1 MKKKIKINKKIVFL
15 GIALFLCLMMVIFNP
30 VTIAR
35 YVYNA
40 VRNYYLETQDFY
52 FNSDKMS
59 LNNSLYQIDNWDGVE
74 DFSVTF
80 NMNSIKNNLVV
91 SKSDISYNLSYTC
104 SSNVSCTSSKN
115 NGVIDSLS
123 NRDYFIINIHP
134 IVSLQEGDSV
144 WLNVSSTSVSPY
156 VQTISGRIQ
165 LNVGIPGLTYEIMD
179 EVDRP
184 YLNFSLTNTFDF
196 YKVIRA
202 YGNHAV
208 GEEISSSVYRNLS
221 DSEKENYASALIT
234 LSFDPHVVLLDLT
247 SEFYQD
253 AVSHTEIEIN
263 GYQYINSITFKVD
276 PISSEMIRFYKKDAS
291 MNYTYPYGTNTP
303 IISFSAS

>member
-1 MKKKIKINKKIVFL
+1 MKKKFKLNKKIVFL
-15 GIALFLCLMMVIFNP
+15 GIAIVLCLIMVIFNP

-40 VRNYYLETQDFY
+40 IRNYYLETQDFY
-52 FNSDKMS
+52 FNCDKMS

-104 SSNVSCTSSKN
+104 SSNVVCTASKN
-115 NGVIDSLS
+115 NGVIDSQS

-144 WLNVSSTSVSPY
+144 WLNVSSTSISPY

-179 EVDRP
+179 EANRP

-208 GEEISSSVYRNLS
+208 GEEISSSAYRNLPS
-221 DSEKENYASALIT
+221 SEKENYASALIT

-253 AVSHTEIEIN
+253 AVSHSEVTID
-263 GYQYINSITFKVD
+263 GYQYVNSITFKVD
-276 PISSEMIRFYKKDAS
+276 PISSEMIRFYKKNAS

>member
-1 MKKKIKINKKIVFL
+1 MKKKFKLNKKIIFL
-15 GIALFLCLMMVIFNP
+15 GIAIFLCLIVVIFNP

-35 YVYNA
+35 YVYNV

-52 FNSDKMS
+52 FNCDKMS
-59 LNNSLYQIDNWDGVE
+59 LDNSLYQIDNWDGVD

-104 SSNVSCTSSKN
+104 SSNVLCTASKES
-115 NGVIDSLS
+115 GVIDSRS
-123 NRDYFIINIHP
+123 NRDFFIINIHP
-134 IVSLQEGDSV
+134 VVALQEGDSV

-165 LNVGIPGLTYEIMD
+165 LNVGIPGLSYEIMD
-179 EVDRP
+179 EENRP
-184 YLNFSLTNTFDF
+184 YLNFALTNTFDF

-202 YGNHAV
+202 YGNHVV
-208 GEEISSSVYRNLS
+208 GEEISSSAYRNLPS
-221 DSEKENYASALIT
+221 SEKENYASALIT
-234 LSFDPHVVLLDLT
+234 LSFDPNIVLLDLT

-253 AVSHTEIEIN
+253 AISHTEVEIN
-263 GYQYINSITFKVD
+263 GYQYVNSITFKVD

-303 IISFSAS
+303 IISFTAS

>member
-1 MKKKIKINKKIVFL
+1 MKKKLNKKIIFL
-15 GIALFLCLMMVIFNP
+15 VIAFFICLIMIAFNP

-35 YVYNA
+35 YVYNV

-52 FNSDKMS
+52 FNCDKMS

-104 SSNVSCTSSKN
+104 SSNVVCTASKN
-115 NGVIDSLS
+115 SGIITAST
-123 NRDYFIINIHP
+123 NRDYFVINIHP
-134 IVSLQEGDSV
+134 IVALQEGDSV
-144 WLNVSSTSVSPY
+144 WLDVTSSSISPY

-165 LNVGIPGLTYEIMD
+165 LNVGIPGLSYEIMD
-179 EVDRP
+179 EANRP

-196 YKVIRA
+196 YKVITA
-202 YGNHAV
+202 YGNHSV

-221 DSEKENYASALIT
+221 DNEKENYASALIT
-234 LSFDPHVVLLDLT
+234 LSFNPNVVLLDLT
-247 SEFYQD
+247 SEFYQN
-253 AVSHTEIEIN
+253 AISYNEISID
-263 GYQYINSITFKVD
+263 GYQYVNSITFKVD

-291 MNYTYPYGTNTP
+291 MDYTYPYGNNTP

>member
-1 MKKKIKINKKIVFL
+1 MKKKFKLNKKIVFL
-15 GIALFLCLMMVIFNP
+15 GIAIVLCLIMVIFNP

-40 VRNYYLETQDFY
+40 IRNYYLETQDFY
-52 FNSDKMS
+52 FNCDKMS

-104 SSNVSCTSSKN
+104 SSNVVCTASKN
-115 NGVIDSLS
+115 NGVIDAQS

-144 WLNVSSTSVSPY
+144 WLNVSSTSISPY

-179 EVDRP
+179 EANRP

-208 GEEISSSVYRNLS
+208 GEEISSSAYRNLPS
-221 DSEKENYASALIT
+221 SEKENYASALIT

-253 AVSHTEIEIN
+253 AVSHSEVTID
-263 GYQYINSITFKVD
+263 GYQYVNSITFKVN
-276 PISSEMIRFYKKDAS
+276 PISSEMIRFYKKNAS

>member
-1 MKKKIKINKKIVFL
+1 MKKKFKLNKKIVFL
-15 GIALFLCLMMVIFNP
+15 GIAIVLCLIMVIFNP

-40 VRNYYLETQDFY
+40 IRNYYLETQDFY
-52 FNSDKMS
+52 FNCDKMS

-104 SSNVSCTSSKN
+104 SSNVVCTASKN
-115 NGVIDSLS
+115 NGVIDAQS

-144 WLNVSSTSVSPY
+144 WLNVSSTSISPY

-179 EVDRP
+179 EANRP

-208 GEEISSSVYRNLS
+208 GEEISSSAYRNLPS
-221 DSEKENYASALIT
+221 SEKENYASALIT

-253 AVSHTEIEIN
+253 AVSHSEVTID
-263 GYQYINSITFKVD
+263 GYQYVNSITFKVD
-276 PISSEMIRFYKKDAS
+276 PISSEMIRFYKKNAS

>member
-208 GEEISSSVYRNLS
+208 GEEISSSAYRNLPS
-221 DSEKENYASALIT
+221 SEKENYASALIT

-253 AVSHTEIEIN
+253 AVSHSEVTID
-263 GYQYINSITFKVD
+263 GYQYVNSITFKVD
-276 PISSEMIRFYKKDAS
+276 PISSEMIRFYKKNAS

>member
-1 MKKKIKINKKIVFL
+1 MKKKIKLNKKIVFL

-253 AVSHTEIEIN
+253 AVSHTEIEID
-263 GYQYINSITFKVD
+263 GYQYVNSITFKVD

>member
-1 MKKKIKINKKIVFL
+1 
-15 GIALFLCLMMVIFNP
+15 
-30 VTIAR
+30 
-35 YVYNA
+35 
-40 VRNYYLETQDFY
+40 
-52 FNSDKMS
+52 
-59 LNNSLYQIDNWDGVE
+59 
-74 DFSVTF
+74 
-80 NMNSIKNNLVV
+80 MNSIKNNLVV

-104 SSNVSCTSSKN
+104 SSNVVCTASKN
-115 NGVIDSLS
+115 NGVIDAQS

-144 WLNVSSTSVSPY
+144 WLNVSSTSISPY

-179 EVDRP
+179 EANRP

-208 GEEISSSVYRNLS
+208 GEEISSSAYRNLPS
-221 DSEKENYASALIT
+221 SEKENYASALIT

-253 AVSHTEIEIN
+253 AVSHSEVTID
-263 GYQYINSITFKVD
+263 GYQYVNSITFKVN
-276 PISSEMIRFYKKDAS
+276 PISSEMIRFYKKNAS

>member
-1 MKKKIKINKKIVFL
+1 MKKKFKLNKKIVFL
-15 GIALFLCLMMVIFNP
+15 GIAIVLCLIMVIFNP

-40 VRNYYLETQDFY
+40 IRNYYLETQDFY

-104 SSNVSCTSSKN
+104 SSNVVCTASKN
-115 NGVIDSLS
+115 NGVIDAQS

-144 WLNVSSTSVSPY
+144 WLNVSSTSISPY

-179 EVDRP
+179 EANRP

-208 GEEISSSVYRNLS
+208 GEEISSSAYRNLPS
-221 DSEKENYASALIT
+221 SEKENYASALIT

-253 AVSHTEIEIN
+253 AVSHSEVTID
-263 GYQYINSITFKVD
+263 GYQYVNSITFKVN
-276 PISSEMIRFYKKDAS
+276 PISSEMIRFYKKNAS

>member
-1 MKKKIKINKKIVFL
+1 MKKKFKLNKKIVFL
-15 GIALFLCLMMVIFNP
+15 GIAIVLCLIMVIFNP

-40 VRNYYLETQDFY
+40 IRNYYLETQDFY
-52 FNSDKMS
+52 FNCDKMS

-104 SSNVSCTSSKN
+104 SSNVVCTASKN
-115 NGVIDSLS
+115 NGVIDAQS

-144 WLNVSSTSVSPY
+144 WLNVSSTSISPY

-179 EVDRP
+179 EANRP

-208 GEEISSSVYRNLS
+208 GEEISSSAYRNLPS
-221 DSEKENYASALIT
+221 SEKENYASALIT

-253 AVSHTEIEIN
+253 AVSHTEIEID
-263 GYQYINSITFKVD
+263 GYQYVNSITFKVD
-276 PISSEMIRFYKKDAS
+276 PISSEMIRFYKKNAS

>member
-1 MKKKIKINKKIVFL
+1 MRKKIRFNKKIIFL
-15 GIALFLCLMMVIFNP
+15 LSAIFLFFLALIFNP

-35 YVYNA
+35 YVYNV

-52 FNSDKMS
+52 FNCDKMS

-91 SKSDISYNLSYTC
+91 SKSDITYNINYTC
-104 SSNVSCTSSKN
+104 SNNVLCTASKN
-115 NGVIDSLS
+115 SGIIDARN

-134 IVSLQEGDSV
+134 IVALQEGDSV
-144 WLNVSSTSVSPY
+144 WLNVTSSSLSPY

-179 EVDRP
+179 EADRP

-202 YGNHAV
+202 YGNHQV
-208 GEEISSSVYRNLS
+208 GEEISSSAYRNLQ
-221 DSEKENYASALIT
+221 DNEKENYASALIT
-234 LSFDPHVVLLDLT
+234 LSFDPNVVLLDLT

-253 AVSHTEIEIN
+253 AISHTEIQIN
-263 GYQYINSITFKVD
+263 GYQYVNSITFKVD

-303 IISFSAS
+303 IISFTAN

>member
-1 MKKKIKINKKIVFL
+1 MKKKFKLNKKIVFL
-15 GIALFLCLMMVIFNP
+15 GIAIVLCLIMVIFNP

-40 VRNYYLETQDFY
+40 IRNYYLETQDFY

-144 WLNVSSTSVSPY
+144 WLNVSSTSISPY

-179 EVDRP
+179 EANRP

-208 GEEISSSVYRNLS
+208 GEEISSSAYRNLPS
-221 DSEKENYASALIT
+221 SEKENYASALIT

-253 AVSHTEIEIN
+253 AVSHSEVTID
-263 GYQYINSITFKVD
+263 GYQYVNSITFKVN
-276 PISSEMIRFYKKDAS
+276 PISSEMIRFYKKNAS

>member
-1 MKKKIKINKKIVFL
+1 MKKKFKLNKKIVFL

-253 AVSHTEIEIN
+253 AVSHTEIEID
-263 GYQYINSITFKVD
+263 GYQYVNSITFKVD

>member
-1 MKKKIKINKKIVFL
+1 MRKKIRFNKKIVFL
-15 GIALFLCLMMVIFNP
+15 SIAFFLFLIALVFNP
-30 VTIAR
+30 ITIAR

-52 FNSDKMS
+52 FNCDKMS
-59 LNNSLYQIDNWDGVE
+59 LNNSLYQIDNWDGVD

-104 SSNVSCTSSKN
+104 SSNVSCTASKN
-115 NGVIDSLS
+115 NGVIDSRT
-123 NRDYFIINIHP
+123 NRDYFTINIHP
-134 IVSLQEGDSV
+134 VVALQEGDSV
-144 WLNVSSTSVSPY
+144 WLNVTSSSVSPY

-165 LNVGIPGLTYEIMD
+165 LNVGIPGLSYEIMD
-179 EVDRP
+179 EENRP

-202 YGNHAV
+202 YGNHSV
-208 GEEISSSVYRNLS
+208 GEEISSSAYRNLS
-221 DSEKENYASALIT
+221 DAEKANYASALIT
-234 LSFDPHVVLLDLT
+234 LSFNPNVVLLDLT

-253 AVSHTEIEIN
+253 AISHTEVEID
-263 GYQYINSITFKVD
+263 GYQYVNSITFKVD

-303 IISFSAS
+303 IISFTAS

>member
-1 MKKKIKINKKIVFL
+1 MKKKIRLNKKIVFL

-253 AVSHTEIEIN
+253 AVSHTEIEID
-263 GYQYINSITFKVD
+263 GYQYVNSITFKVD

>member
-1 MKKKIKINKKIVFL
+1 MKKKFKLNKKIVFL
-15 GIALFLCLMMVIFNP
+15 GIAIVLCLIMVIFNP

-40 VRNYYLETQDFY
+40 IRNYYLETQDFY
-52 FNSDKMS
+52 FNCDKMS
-59 LNNSLYQIDNWDGVE
+59 LNNSLYQIDNWDGE

-104 SSNVSCTSSKN
+104 SSNVVCTASKN
-115 NGVIDSLS
+115 NGVIDAQS

-144 WLNVSSTSVSPY
+144 WLNVSSTSISPY

-179 EVDRP
+179 EANRP

-208 GEEISSSVYRNLS
+208 GEEISSSAYRNLPS
-221 DSEKENYASALIT
+221 SEKENYASALIT

-253 AVSHTEIEIN
+253 AVSHSEVTID
-263 GYQYINSITFKVD
+263 GYQYVNSITFKVN
-276 PISSEMIRFYKKDAS
+276 PISSEMIRFYKKNAS